1 MGKSRYPSELYLA
14 RLHAHRLVGLFSH
27 PRTPFLAVSI
37 ISYQMTEMLMDG
49 RTKKILDDK
58 PDLKR
63 QWISLIPQGRMGNP
77 QDLMG
82 PVVFLL
88 SDASG
93 YVTGADLRVDGG
105 YTVT

>member
-1 MGKSRYPSELYLA
+1 
-14 RLHAHRLVGLFSH
+14 
-27 PRTPFLAVSI
+27 
-37 ISYQMTEMLMDG
+37 
-49 RTKKILDDK
+49 
-58 PDLKR
+58 
-63 QWISLIPQGRMGNP
+63 MGNP
-77 QDLMG
+77 ADLMG